1 MIDSKTLALKIRK
14 GEIDCNNHD
23 LFFSILIKG
32 LMNKLDDDISIR
44 DIKVPHMILHTGDE
58 QMYLNVKGQ
67 DNSIEPYEVSNEDYV
82 YNAIPRCIVTPSNV
96 DLVPDQVTNPYS
108 RGILQYES
116 DDSIYTLSAEFRR
129 MPVKLTTELKYYVGS
144 FTDLLELIQQII
156 SKLSFIRTYNITYM
170 GQVIKCSYRIPD
182 SLSGEHLTDI
192 DESTQDNRCRI
203 LTLSLEVESNFPVFS
218 NKTII
223 STDQIIRK
231 INNNINIHETG
242 GLDKNLI
249 DFDKNIIE

>member
-1 MIDSKTLALKIRK
+1 MNNSKTLVTKIRK
-14 GEIDCNNHD
+14 GEIDCNNQD

-32 LMNKLDDDISIR
+32 LMNRLDDDILIR
-44 DIKVPHMILHTGDE
+44 NNKVPHMILHMGDE

-82 YNAIPRCIVTPSNV
+82 YNTVPRCIVSPTNV

-108 RGILQYES
+108 RGLLQYES
-116 DDSIYTLSAEFRR
+116 DNSIYTLSAEFRR
-129 MPVKLTTELKYYVGS
+129 MPIKLTVELKYYVNS
-144 FTDLLELIQQII
+144 YTELLELIQQII

-182 SLSGEHLTDI
+182 AMSGEHLADI
-192 DESTQDNRCRI
+192 DETTQDIRYRT
-203 LTLSLEVESNFPVFS
+203 LSLSLEVESNFPVFA

-223 STDQIIRK
+223 STDQVIKK
-231 INNNINIHETG
+231 INYNINIHETG
-242 GLDKNLI
+242 ELDKVPI
-249 DFDKNIIE
+249 DSNKDIIS

>member
-44 DIKVPHMILHTGDE
+44 DIKVPHMILHMGDE

-67 DNSIEPYEVSNEDYV
+67 DNSIEPYEISNEDYV
-82 YNAIPRCIVTPSNV
+82 YNIIPRCIVSPSNV

-108 RGILQYES
+108 RGLLQYES
-116 DDSIYTLSAEFRR
+116 EDSIYTLSAEFRR
-129 MPVKLTTELKYYVGS
+129 MPVKLTVELKYYVSS

-231 INNNINIHETG
+231 ISSNINIHETG
-242 GLDKNLI
+242 GLDKAPI
-249 DFDKNIIE
+249 DSNKDIIE

>member
-1 MIDSKTLALKIRK
+1 MINSKTLAMKIRK
-14 GEIDCNNHD
+14 GEIDCNNQD
-23 LFFSILIKG
+23 LFFSVLIKG
-32 LMNKLDDDISIR
+32 LINKLDDNISIR

-67 DNSIEPYEVSNEDYV
+67 DNSIEPYEISNEDYV
-82 YNAIPRCIVTPSNV
+82 YNIIPRCIVSPSNV

-108 RGILQYES
+108 RGLLQYES
-116 DDSIYTLSAEFRR
+116 EDSIYTLSAEFRR
-129 MPVKLTTELKYYVGS
+129 MPVKLTVELKYYVS
-144 FTDLLELIQQII
+144 SYTDMLELIQQII

-182 SLSGEHLTDI
+182 NFSGEHLVDI
-192 DESTQDNRCRI
+192 DETTQDNRCRI

-231 INNNINIHETG
+231 ISSNINIHETG
-242 GLDKNLI
+242 DLDKTPI
-249 DFDKNIIE
+249 DSNNDIML